1 MSYEDGWAALN
12 LEMPQ
17 RIPRTEY
24 SVEMHW
30 DLIKA
35 VTGIDVGV
43 ESSPEVQ
50 ARGAR
55 VRLLLAGKSDVR
67 LMQLASRSLY
77 RRLVQ
82 KGIAE
87 NLTAMEGGKRII
99 EFMREAK
106 QAGVKFHA
114 CRPALPGY
122 DVEPTDLIPEVD
134 QVSSG
139 GVLADMILSSDKV
152 LFF

>member
-1 MSYEDGWAALN
+1 MNTSPDSGRYVDHEAK
-12 LEMPQ
+12 
-17 RIPRTEY
+17 
-24 SVEMHW
+24 SVVIVMTSGPSTAGRCATPFF
-30 DLIKA
+30 L
-35 VTGIDVGV
+35 
-43 ESSPEVQ
+43 
-50 ARGAR
+50 GA
-55 VRLLLAGKSDVR
+55 LLASMDAEVTVFFTMEGV
-67 LMQLASRSLY
+67 
-77 RRLVQ
+77 RLVQ
-82 KGIAE
+82 RGVAE

-122 DVEPTDLIPEVD
+122 EVEPTDLIPEVD